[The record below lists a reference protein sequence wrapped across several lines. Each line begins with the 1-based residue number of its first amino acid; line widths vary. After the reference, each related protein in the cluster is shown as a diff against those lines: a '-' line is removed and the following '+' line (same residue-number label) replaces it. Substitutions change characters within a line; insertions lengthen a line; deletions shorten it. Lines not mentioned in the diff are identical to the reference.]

1 VLLLILC
8 IRSFHSEIATMLMRG
23 AVGFCALAAGSALAA
38 DDIDRFRLKDLNV
51 GSRFEIA
58 TVDRIFRGEL
68 LNPKTGETRM
78 TASWDGVMFTEPRT
92 VFLLG
97 ATQGRT
103 PEAGGL
109 MLVKMHE
116 VQSGMGIELGVGSLH
131 EKDRLVTGPVHAIRI
146 EQE

>member
-1 VLLLILC
+1 MLI
-8 IRSFHSEIATMLMRG
+8 RG
-23 AVGFCALAAGSALAA
+23 ALGLCALAASTAIAG
-38 DDIDRFRLKDLNV
+38 DDVDRFRFQKLQP

-58 TVDRIFRGEL
+58 TTDRVFRGEML
-68 LNPKTGETRM
+68 DPKTGETRM

-97 ATQGRT
+97 ATQGPT

-116 VQSGMGIELGVGSLH
+116 VRSGMAMELGVGSLD
-131 EKDRLVTGPVHAIRI
+131 EKDRMVTGPVHAIRI
-146 EQE
+146 EQEQ